1 MKNNWK
7 ITGLLATVVFVL
19 SIPMY
24 ILKQLYTENDKS
36 EVASATF
43 TGSKS
48 CIECHKLAY
57 DLWLQSDHYFA
68 MDTASESSVLG
79 DFNNAKLEFNGL
91 THKFYRKD
99 EKFYVL
105 TDGPDG
111 TMKEFEVQYTFG
123 AWPLQQYL
131 VPLDNGKLQ
140 TLAVTWDTITKSWYH
155 MANAVYP
162 DEEVDHTNWLHWTN
176 QAQNWNGMCAD
187 CHSTN
192 LKKGFDPETKSYNTT
207 WSEINVGCEA
217 CHGPSSEHLKWANLP
232 ELARPINT
240 NYGLV
245 VQTSNIENTR
255 YVELC
260 ARCHTRRAV
269 FGDYN
274 FEWHDLL
281 DQIVP
286 ELPREPMYFAD
297 GQILE
302 EDYVFGSFTQSKMY
316 MNDVMC
322 NDCHNVHSGKLILD
336 GNALCLQCHR
346 ADEYDTYKHHFHK
359 QAGEEGSPVISEFGD
374 TYEVGDGASC
384 INCHMPGRYYMGVDY
399 RRDHSFRIPRP
410 DLSDELG
417 TPNACT
423 YCHANQDNVWAANKI
438 TEWYGNSTRQHFG
451 SYIADVLHSQQM
463 LDEKL
468 STIINDELF
477 PPITRAV
484 AISEFGER
492 YPLES
497 KKILIEKLHD
507 PESII
512 RYAVLRNYVLTEE
525 DDIPRLVSMLN
536 DPVRAVRFEAA
547 IALSELSVSQIPDQS
562 NALLQKILDEYE
574 RSLMY
579 SADFTASRLNL
590 GNLYSNQGE
599 TDKAI
604 KQYKEAILI
613 DNKFFPA
620 KINLAMLYNQIS
632 KNEQAEKLFKEVI
645 ADEPDQHYQ
654 KYSLGLLLAE
664 MGNYEEAVNFLIDA
678 SNHLPDNT
686 RILYNLANLQ
696 EFLKDDAAAEANFK
710 SILEQEPESPEYLMA
725 IIEFYLKKQNYQR
738 AKPYVIK
745 INKLF
750 PGNPQSIELLEF
762 VNSKLE

>member
-1 MKNNWK
+1 LKRNWK
-7 ITGLLATVVFVL
+7 ITGLLATLLLVVSVPLYVL
-19 SIPMY
+19 KHMS
-24 ILKQLYTENDKS
+24 TENDVS
-36 EVASATF
+36 ETASATF

-68 MDTASESSVLG
+68 MDTASETSVLG
-79 DFNNAKLEFNGL
+79 DFNDAELEFNGQ

-99 EKFYVL
+99 DKFFVL

-111 TMKEFEVQYTFG
+111 TMQEFEVQYTFG

-131 VPLDNGKLQ
+131 VPMDGGRLQ
-140 TLAVTWDTITKSWYH
+140 TLALSWDTITKSWYH
-155 MANAVYP
+155 MAEAVYP
-162 DEEVDHTNWLHWTN
+162 DEGVDHTNWLHWTN

-192 LKKGFDPETKSYNTT
+192 LKKGFDPLTKTFHTT

-232 ELARPINT
+232 ELARPMNT

-255 YVELC
+255 YVDIC

-269 FGDYN
+269 FEDYN

-281 DQIVP
+281 DQMVP
-286 ELPREPMYFAD
+286 ELPRAPMYFED

-302 EDYVFGSFTQSKMY
+302 EDYVFGSFVQSKMY

-346 ADEYDTYKHHFHK
+346 ADEYDTYDHHFHK

-410 DLSDELG
+410 DLTEKLG

-423 YCHANQDNVWAANKI
+423 YCHADQTNQWATNKM
-438 TEWYGNSTRQHFG
+438 TDWYGSSVKQHFG
-451 SYIADVLHSQQM
+451 SYLAEIVYDKDNLDQKLKM
-463 LDEKL
+463 L
-468 STIINDELF
+468 INDELF

-484 AISEFGER
+484 AISELAEQF
-492 YPLES
+492 PDES
-497 KKILIEKLHD
+497 KEILFSKIHD
-507 PESII
+507 PESFI
-512 RYAVLRNYVLTEE
+512 RYATIRNFPIEQE
-525 DDIPRLVSMLN
+525 KDIKILLSLLN
-536 DPVRAVRFEAA
+536 DPVKAIRFESAV
-547 IALSELSVSQIPDQS
+547 ALSVIPMDQIPENNRS
-562 NALLQKILDEYE
+562 LLQKILNEYE
-574 RSLMY
+574 ESMLY
-579 SADFTASRLNL
+579 AADFSASRLSL
-590 GNLYSNQGE
+590 GNLYSNMGE

-604 KQYKEAILI
+604 EQYKEAIMI
-613 DNKFFPA
+613 DSKFYPA
-620 KINLAMLYNQIS
+620 KINLAMIYNQ
-632 KNEQAEKLFKEVI
+632 KGENEKAEKLFKEVI
-645 ADEPDQHYQ
+645 QDEPDQHYQ

-664 MGNYEEAVNFLIDA
+664 MGKYEEAVSYLKDA
-678 SNHLPDNT
+678 SIYLATNP
-686 RILYNLANLQ
+686 RIKYNLAKLQ
-696 EFLKDDAAAEANFK
+696 EFLKNYDEAEASFK
-710 SILEQEPESPEYLMA
+710 ATLEIEPESPEYLMA
-725 IIEFYLKKQNYQR
+725 IIEFYFKKQNYQK

-745 INKLF
+745 INNLF
-750 PGNPQSIELLEF
+750 PSDPQSIELLEF

>member
-1 MKNNWK
+1 LKKNWK
-7 ITGLLATVVFVL
+7 IAGLVATVILVL
-19 SIPMY
+19 SVPLYM
-24 ILKQLYTENDKS
+24 LKNITTEHQKVEIS
-36 EVASATF
+36 VATF

-57 DLWLQSDHYFA
+57 DLWLKSDHYFA
-68 MDTASESSVLG
+68 MDTASSTSVLG
-79 DFNNAKLEFNGL
+79 DFDDAELALDGQV
-91 THKFYRKD
+91 HKFYKRD
-99 EKFYVL
+99 NKFYVF
-105 TDGPDG
+105 TDGPNG
-111 TMKEFEVQYTFG
+111 NMEEFEVQYTFG

-131 VPLDNGKLQ
+131 VPLDNGRLQ
-140 TLAVTWDTITKSWYH
+140 TLALTWDTITKTWYH
-155 MANAVYP
+155 MAEAVYP
-162 DEEVDHTNWLHWTN
+162 DEKVDHSNWLHWTN

-192 LKKGFDPETKSYNTT
+192 LKKGFDPVTKSYITT

-232 ELARPINT
+232 ELARPMNT

-245 VQTSNIENTR
+245 VQTSNIENNR
-255 YVELC
+255 YVDLC

-269 FGDYN
+269 FGDYD
-274 FEWHDLL
+274 FEWKDLL
-281 DQIVP
+281 DQMLP
-286 ELPREPMYFAD
+286 ELPREPLYFAD

-316 MNDVMC
+316 MNDVRC

-346 ADEYDTYKHHFHK
+346 ADEYDTYNHHFHK
-359 QAGEEGSPVISEFGD
+359 QAGEEGSPVVSAFGD
-374 TYEVGDGASC
+374 TYLVGNGASC

-423 YCHANQDNVWAANKI
+423 YCHADQGTQWAANKM

-451 SYIADVLHSQQM
+451 SYLAGVLHDQEN

-468 STIINDELF
+468 ETIINDELF

-484 AISEFGER
+484 AISEIGER
-492 YPLES
+492 FPVES
-497 KKILIEKLHD
+497 KKILTGKLHD
-507 PESII
+507 PESMI
-512 RYAVLRNYVLTEE
+512 RYAVVRNFPITEE
-525 DDIPRLVSMLN
+525 KDVNLLVPLLN

-547 IALSELSVSQIPDQS
+547 VALSEIQNDQMTE
-562 NALLQKILDEYE
+562 NDRKLLQKILDEYE
-574 RSLMY
+574 KSLMY

-590 GNLYSNQGE
+590 GNLYSNLGK

-604 KQYKEAILI
+604 EQYKEAIFI
-613 DNKFFPA
+613 DREFYPA
-620 KINLAMLYNQIS
+620 KINLAMLYNQIGE
-632 KNEQAEKLFKEVI
+632 NEQAEMLFKEVI
-645 ADEPDQHYQ
+645 QDEPDEYYQ

-664 MGNYEEAVNFLIDA
+664 MGKYEEAVHYLKDA
-678 SNHLPDNT
+678 SVHLADNT
-686 RILYNLANLQ
+686 RIKYNLAKLQ
-696 EFLKDDAAAEANFK
+696 EFLKNYDEAEESFK
-710 SILEQEPESPEYLMA
+710 AILEKEPASPEYLMA
-725 IIEFYLKKQNYQR
+725 IIEFYFKKQNYQK
-738 AKPYVIK
+738 AKPYVIR
-745 INKLF
+745 INNLF
-750 PGNPQSIELLEF
+750 PGDPQSIELLEF